1 MEGVNRIV
9 NEAHKAEMRRHTGNT
24 KASFRVTKDNH
35 NYAETLGYIIAVIT
49 QRLIFHENT

>member
-9 NEAHKAEMRRHTGNT
+9 NKAHKAEVRRHTGNT
-24 KASFRVTKDNH
+24 QTSFRVTKDNH